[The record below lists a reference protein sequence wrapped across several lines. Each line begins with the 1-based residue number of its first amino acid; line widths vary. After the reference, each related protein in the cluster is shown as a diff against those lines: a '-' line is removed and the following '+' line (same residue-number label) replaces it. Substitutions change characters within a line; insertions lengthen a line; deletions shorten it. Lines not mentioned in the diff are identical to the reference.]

1 MENMQASTSI
11 RSSTSSSHSMFPN
24 SKPIGSLPSSPF
36 YSFQNLNFSFPLL
49 RRFTPCKPIAGTE
62 LSTFSLSMA
71 MTSCNAHKIG
81 LAGSVRFAV
90 DGDGD
95 VGLSSEIVDLVE
107 KKKVEKEMGAEMV
120 R

>member
-1 MENMQASTSI
+1 
-11 RSSTSSSHSMFPN
+11 
-24 SKPIGSLPSSPF
+24 
-36 YSFQNLNFSFPLL
+36 
-49 RRFTPCKPIAGTE
+49 
-62 LSTFSLSMA
+62 MA

-120 R
+120 SDGGDTSSTSRDFGGSVDDIRGGMAVGAIGLAS